1 MFVKRDDEGKVVSC
15 RIQYTDQGDGT
26 VLQDSAILPDSEIHP
41 VQQQHGALYTDA
53 DVRMR
58 LRLVGGPLKAHPPC
72 VTPNDKSALAAFI
85 AVTISVCKA

>member
-1 MFVKRDDEGKVVSC
+1 MSIFGYGQKTAEKLFVKRDAEGKVLSC
-15 RIQYTDQGDGT
+15 RIQYSDRGDGT

-58 LRLVGGPLKAHPPC
+58 LRLELVGL
-72 VTPNDKSALAAFI
+72 
-85 AVTISVCKA
+85 